1 MSAHNRVL
9 IRRLNRI
16 LLRDYEFTFTQL
28 EYKQR
33 ICMDL
38 RDCNRKVWLA
48 SSDQKL
54 VNVLNN
60 FLIILWNN
68 EYKS

>member
-16 LLRDYEFTFTQL
+16 LLLDYELTFMQMQ
-28 EYKQR
+28 YKQR
-33 ICMDL
+33 ICRDL

-48 SSDQKL
+48 SSAQNL

-60 FLIILWNN
+60 YLIIL
-68 EYKS
+68 